1 MSNKKSTS
9 NTFGGLDQNQRR
21 ARAKSK
27 KTSIGSSPNTKA
39 YSKTNKKY
47 KKPYRGQGK

>member
-1 MSNKKSTS
+1 MSGKKGAS

-27 KTSIGSSPNTKA
+27 KTSIGASANTKKH
-39 YSKTNKKY
+39 SKTNKHY